1 MKFSR
6 MLLWSSLLFA
16 AVPQALA
23 QANSV
28 PSQPHLLVKGDASR
42 KVMPD
47 RFVVKVALES
57 VDMQTDIARRKVQ
70 ANAELITALFAKHHA
85 IAETVRMDN
94 LSIAPSTRY
103 KDDEE
108 VFEGTAVSRDLEG
121 AFEKP
126 EQLQAFLAELKAS
139 SEVQVRTATPIYSGE
154 SRLRAE
160 LKAEAAAQTRASAK
174 GLADAY
180 GAKIIGLYTI
190 SDVAPSFAYGVQA
203 GNWPNAN
210 NARDFYKS
218 GDSLDR
224 VQVSGSRAVP
234 SPLPAPGELLTA
246 APITYTE
253 NVYAIFLISDGN

>member
-6 MLLWSSLLFA
+6 MLLWSALLLA
-16 AVPQALA
+16 VVPQAWA
-23 QANSV
+23 QANSI

-57 VDMQTDIARRKVQ
+57 VDMQTDIARRNVQ
-70 ANAELITALFAKHHA
+70 ANAERVMVLFARHGA
-85 IAETVRMDN
+85 IAETMRMDN
-94 LSIAPSTRY
+94 LSIQPSTRY
-103 KDDEE
+103 KDEEE
-108 VFEGTAVSRDLEG
+108 VFQGTAVSRDLEG
-121 AFEKP
+121 AFGTP

-139 SEVQVRTATPIYSGE
+139 KEVQVRTATPVYSGE
-154 SRLRAE
+154 ARLRAE

-180 GAKIIGLYTI
+180 GAKITGLYTI
-190 SDVAPSFAYGVQA
+190 SDVAPNFAYGVQA
-203 GNWPNAN
+203 GSWPSAN
-210 NARDFYKS
+210 GAQGFYS
-218 GDSLDR
+218 GGDSLDR
-224 VQVSGSRAVP
+224 VQVSGSRAVA

>member
-1 MKFSR
+1 MKLLN
-6 MLLWSSLLFA
+6 MLLWSSLLVVVA
-16 AVPQALA
+16 PQALA
-23 QANSV
+23 QANSI

-42 KVMPD
+42 MVLPD
-47 RFVVKVALES
+47 RFVVKIALES
-57 VDMQTDIARRKVQ
+57 VDMQTDVARRKVQ
-70 ANAELITALFAKHHA
+70 ANAEQVMGLFARHGA

-103 KDDEE
+103 KEDEE

-139 SEVQVRTATPIYSGE
+139 KEVQVNTATPTFSGE
-154 SRLRAE
+154 ARLRAE

-180 GAKIIGLYTI
+180 GAKISGLYSI
-190 SDVAPSFAYGVQA
+190 SDVAPNFAYGVQA
-203 GNWPNAN
+203 GSWPNAN
-210 NARDFYKS
+210 SSS
-218 GDSLDR
+218 GDLYYRTGTLDK
-224 VQVSGSRAVP
+224 VSVSGSRGVAAA
-234 SPLPAPGELLTA
+234 APMTGELLTA

-253 NVYAIFLISDGN
+253 NVYAIFLIAQ

>member
-6 MLLWSSLLFA
+6 MLLWSALLVA
-16 AVPQALA
+16 VVPQAWA

-70 ANAELITALFAKHHA
+70 ANAERIMGLFARHHA

-94 LSIAPSTRY
+94 LSIEPSTRY

-108 VFEGTAVSRDLEG
+108 VFAGTAVSRDLEG
-121 AFEKP
+121 AFENP
-126 EQLQAFLAELKAS
+126 EQLRDFLAELNAS
-139 SEVQVRTATPIYSGE
+139 KEIQVRTATPKYSGE
-154 SRLRAE
+154 LRLRAE

-190 SDVAPSFAYGVQA
+190 SDVAPNFAYGVQA
-203 GNWPNAN
+203 GSWPNVN
-210 NARDFYKS
+210 SGGDFYER
-218 GDSLDR
+218 GGSLDR
-224 VQVSGSRAVP
+224 VQVSGSRNQVAAA
-234 SPLPAPGELLTA
+234 SAAGELLTA

>member
-6 MLLWSSLLFA
+6 MLLWSALLVA
-16 AVPQALA
+16 VVPQAWA

-70 ANAELITALFAKHHA
+70 VNAERIAALFATHGA

-103 KDDEE
+103 KNDEE
-108 VFEGTAVSRDLEG
+108 VFQGTAVSRDMEG
-121 AFEKP
+121 AFETP
-126 EQLQAFLAELKAS
+126 ERLQAFLAELKAS
-139 SEVQVRTATPIYSGE
+139 SEVQVRTATPVYSGE
-154 SRLRAE
+154 ARLRAE
-160 LKAEAAAQTRASAK
+160 LKAEAAAQTRTSAK

-203 GNWPNAN
+203 GSWPSAN
-210 NARDFYKS
+210 GARDFYER

-224 VQVSGSRAVP
+224 VQVSGSRVAV

>member
-1 MKFSR
+1 MKLSN
-6 MLLWSSLLFA
+6 MLLWSSLLLA
-16 AVPQALA
+16 VVPQAWG
-23 QANSV
+23 QANTI

-47 RFVVKVALES
+47 RFVVKIALES
-57 VDMQTDIARRKVQ
+57 VDMQTDVARRKVQ
-70 ANAELITALFAKHHA
+70 ANAERTMALFAKHGA

-94 LSIAPSTRY
+94 LSIAPSMHY
-103 KDDEE
+103 KDDDE
-108 VFEGTAVSRDLEG
+108 VFVGTAVSRGLEG

-126 EQLQAFLAELKAS
+126 EQLQAFLAELNAS
-139 SEVQVRTATPIYSGE
+139 REVQVRTAQPMYSGE

-180 GAKIIGLYTI
+180 GATITGLYTI

-203 GNWPNAN
+203 GTWSNVNRADTFHREN
-210 NARDFYKS
+210 
-218 GDSLDR
+218 DSLDR
-224 VQVSGSRAVP
+224 VQVTGGRNVGYAA
-234 SPLPAPGELLTA
+234 PAPGEQLIA
-246 APITYTE
+246 GPITYTE

>member
-1 MKFSR
+1 MKLLN
-6 MLLWSSLLFA
+6 MLLWSSLLVVVA
-16 AVPQALA
+16 PQALA
-23 QANSV
+23 QANSI

-42 KVMPD
+42 MVLPD
-47 RFVVKVALES
+47 RFVVKIALES

-70 ANAELITALFAKHHA
+70 ANAEQVMGLFARHGA

-103 KDDEE
+103 KEDEE
-108 VFEGTAVSRDLEG
+108 VFEGTAVSRGLEG

-126 EQLQAFLAELKAS
+126 EQLQAFLAELNAS
-139 SEVQVRTATPIYSGE
+139 KEVQVRTATPIYSGE

-180 GAKIIGLYTI
+180 GAKIIGLYAI

-203 GNWPNAN
+203 GSWSNAN
-210 NARDFYKS
+210 NGRDFYRN
-218 GDSLDR
+218 DESLDR
-224 VQVSGSRAVP
+224 VQVTGVRSLAAPAS
-234 SPLPAPGELLTA
+234 APGEVLTA
-246 APITYTE
+246 SPLTYTE

>member
-1 MKFSR
+1 MKLSN

-16 AVPQALA
+16 AVPQAWA
-23 QANSV
+23 QANSI

-47 RFVVKVALES
+47 RFVVKIALES

-70 ANAELITALFAKHHA
+70 ANAERTMALFAKHGA

-94 LSIAPSTRY
+94 LSIEPSTRY
-103 KDDEE
+103 KGDEE
-108 VFEGTAVSRDLEG
+108 VFVGTAVSRDLEG
-121 AFEKP
+121 SFEKP
-126 EQLQAFLAELKAS
+126 EQLQALLAELNAS
-139 SEVQVRTATPIYSGE
+139 SEVQVSTAKPMYSGE
-154 SRLRAE
+154 ARLRAE

-203 GNWPNAN
+203 GSWSNAN
-210 NARDFYKS
+210 RADAFLKE

-224 VQVSGSRAVP
+224 VQVTGSRSV
-234 SPLPAPGELLTA
+234 G
-246 APITYTE
+246 
-253 NVYAIFLISDGN
+253 YAIRPPVSS